1 MDRRRPEATFF
12 ALIQMP
18 VEINSTY
25 NLGQNNRAVPATKR
39 LDAGSPP
46 GISPA
51 GGGAGAERKV
61 PVRLQWGH
69 GRAEGGTKRHSD
81 PREDRCRSKAVAELR
96 ARDGFSKHFYRL

>member
-12 ALIQMP
+12 ALIQTP

-51 GGGAGAERKV
+51 GGGWGGNAKSPSGYNGAMGV
-61 PVRLQWGH
+61 PKAEQNATVIPGKIVAAAKQW
-69 GRAEGGTKRHSD
+69 RN
-81 PREDRCRSKAVAELR
+81 
-96 ARDGFSKHFYRL
+96 